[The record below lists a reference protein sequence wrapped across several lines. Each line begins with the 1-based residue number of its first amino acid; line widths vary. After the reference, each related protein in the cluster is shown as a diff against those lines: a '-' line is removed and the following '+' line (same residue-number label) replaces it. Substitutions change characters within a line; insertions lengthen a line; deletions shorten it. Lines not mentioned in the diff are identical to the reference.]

1 MLNRTVKTLFSAAV
15 VLGAVSLTAAMQ
27 DSTTTAPATPDKPAA
42 PEKATVDA
50 LAPNFTLKDSNGAT
64 HSLSDFK
71 GKIVVLEWFSSACPY
86 SGKESGASV
95 HSSGR
100 VADAQKQMKEID
112 ENVVYLLI
120 DSTANQPADKVKEA
134 SVAALK
140 KYGNE
145 APLLMDYSG
154 QVGHMYGAR
163 TTPHVYV
170 IDEEGILRYSG
181 AFDDNSRGKNPEST
195 NYAVNTVKQIKA
207 GETVSPSETRPWG
220 CGVKYN
226 RNPSKG

>member
-1 MLNRTVKTLFSAAV
+1 MLNRTVTTVMSAAV
-15 VLGAVSLTAAMQ
+15 ILGAVSLATSMQ
-27 DSTTTAPATPDKPAA
+27 DSTTTAPAQPEKTEA
-42 PEKATVDA
+42 PEKATIDA
-50 LAPNFTLKDSNGAT
+50 KAPNFTLKDSNGNT
-64 HSLSDFK
+64 HSLSDFE

-86 SGKESGASV
+86 SGKESAASV

-100 VADAQKQMKEID
+100 VADAQKQLKEID

-120 DSTANQPADKVKEA
+120 DSTANQPAEKVKTA

-140 KYGNE
+140 KYDNE

-154 QVGHMYGAR
+154 EVGHMYGAR

-195 NYAVNTVKQIKA
+195 NYAVNTVKQLKA
-207 GETVSPSETRPWG
+207 GETVSPSQTRPWG

-226 RNPSKG
+226 RNPAKG